1 MTLAF
6 HRLVLVSLASL
17 LLAGS
22 ADASSTTT
30 SKGAI
35 TKLDG
40 GACTITLSDNSTYQF
55 GNSCNFSKLKLGE
68 QIAIVWKHAGNA
80 RVAVQVFV
88 AM

>member
-22 ADASSTTT
+22 ADATSTTT
-30 SKGAI
+30 TKGAI
-35 TKLDG
+35 IKLDG
-40 GACTITLSDNSTYQF
+40 GNSAYQF
-55 GNSCNFSKLKLGE
+55 GKSCNFSKLKLGE
-68 QIAIVWKHAGNA
+68 QIAVVWKQAGNA